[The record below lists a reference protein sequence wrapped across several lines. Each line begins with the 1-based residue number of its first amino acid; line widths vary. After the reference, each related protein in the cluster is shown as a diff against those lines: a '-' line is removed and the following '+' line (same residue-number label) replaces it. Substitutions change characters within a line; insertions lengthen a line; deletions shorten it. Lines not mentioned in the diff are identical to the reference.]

1 MLRKDK
7 RRLNPKIE
15 IEKRITEAFLVFDT
29 QANRQADVREIG
41 TIVRSLGLVPTEAE
55 VRSNRSIG
63 SFLDQRCSG

>member
-1 MLRKDK
+1 MLRNDE
-7 RRLNPKIE
+7 RRQNPKIE

-55 VRSNRSIG
+55 VRTSKQKG
-63 SFLDQRCSG
+63 SFSEMLR